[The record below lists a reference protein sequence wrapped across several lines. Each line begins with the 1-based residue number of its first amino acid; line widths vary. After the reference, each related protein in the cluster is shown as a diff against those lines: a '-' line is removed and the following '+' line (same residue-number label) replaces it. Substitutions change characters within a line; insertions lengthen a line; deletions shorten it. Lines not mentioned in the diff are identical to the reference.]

1 MAEALTS
8 AGRDTDTPKR
18 GVVVY
23 KINQFPLFSLQ
34 VHIYLGGSS
43 YKCETKALMLDNWN
57 CMYLLEM

>member
-8 AGRDTDTPKR
+8 AGRDTDISKR
-18 GVVVY
+18 GMVVY

-43 YKCETKALMLDNWN
+43 Y
-57 CMYLLEM
+57 